1 MFSSPENDKKIKIA
15 NLILSVVAVVL
26 IAVFGFTVIRDNTT
40 EQKEMTESIQKSKQE
55 EDEQRKEIFQERKE
69 AAELEKR
76 RETDSFFE

>member
-40 EQKEMTESIQKSKQE
+40 EQKEMTESIQKSKQ
-55 EDEQRKEIFQERKE
+55 
-69 AAELEKR
+69 
-76 RETDSFFE
+76 